1 MRKLRGRVAE
11 WPAGT
16 EVWGKAACFRLRGG
30 NSDGQKLLAY
40 DECESSYD
48 ERCNYILGRCSGRE
62 GIHREWEGVAG
73 TEDQRRRCTLLPSA
87 AGNRA

>member
-1 MRKLRGRVAE
+1 MRKLWGRVAE

-30 NSDGQKLLAY
+30 NGDGQKLPAY

-48 ERCNYILGRCSGRE
+48 ERCNYILGRE
-62 GIHREWEGVAG
+62 GIHREWKGVPG
-73 TEDQRRRCTLLPSA
+73 TEDQR
-87 AGNRA
+87 